1 MSLLFEKSLEEIM
14 SRNLDNLKRLFQK
27 LQARYGG
34 DDAIVLQ
41 VKQALEFRE
50 AFESR
55 HSWWFAPRHERRSGR
70 APERQL
76 DPVSGS

>member
-1 MSLLFEKSLEEIM
+1 M

-27 LQARYGG
+27 LQVRYGG

-41 VKQALEFRE
+41 VKQALESRE
-50 AFESR
+50 ALESR
-55 HSWWFAPRHERRSGR
+55 HSWWFAPRQERRSGR

>member
-1 MSLLFEKSLEEIM
+1 M

-27 LQARYGG
+27 LQLRYGA

-41 VKQALEFRE
+41 VKQAVESHE
-50 AFESR
+50 AMESR
-55 HSWWFAPRHERRSGR
+55 HSWRFVPCRERRSGK

-76 DPVSGS
+76 DPAAGG